1 MNNDDVTKYIHA
13 GFREYRDVVTI
24 TGLYI
29 VELQGLLC
37 RYTYINQGKIEEE
50 YYLISNIAK

>member
-13 GFREYRDVVTI
+13 GLREYRDVVTI

-37 RYTYINQGKIEEE
+37 RYTYIIRER
-50 YYLISNIAK
+50 LRRNIT